1 VKPEHWGQ
9 ILSTTGFLIEVVVIY
24 ARDNPSSHLSKNIL
38 SLLIFKCLS
47 SADALRISSDIR
59 ITRSFVVGSALTIIG
74 GLMRL
79 SCYRTLGRL
88 FTYELSILKD
98 HTLVTTGLY
107 GIVRHPSY
115 LAYSIALPGLCL
127 CQMTH
132 GSWLME
138 SGALSTWL
146 GRSVVGSWHLWA
158 WYLGSAIFSRVRK
171 EDEYLRKHFGQQW
184 IEWQKKV
191 PYRLFPGIF

>member
-1 VKPEHWGQ
+1 VKPEHCGQ
-9 ILSTTGFLIEVVVIY
+9 ILSTTAFLIEVAVIY

-38 SLLIFKCLS
+38 SLLIFKRLS
-47 SADALRISSDIR
+47 SADTLRISSDIR

-88 FTYELSILKD
+88 FTYEISILKG

-115 LAYSIALPGLCL
+115 LSFCFGIPGLCL
-127 CQMTH
+127 CLMTR
-132 GSWLME
+132 GSWLVE
-138 SGALSTWL
+138 SGALSTWI
-146 GRSVVGSWHLWA
+146 GRSVVGSWHLWT
-158 WYLGSAIFSRVRK
+158 WYLGSMISSRVRM
-171 EDEYLRKHFGQQW
+171 EDEYLRKEFGQQW

-191 PYRLFPGIF
+191 PYKLFPGIF